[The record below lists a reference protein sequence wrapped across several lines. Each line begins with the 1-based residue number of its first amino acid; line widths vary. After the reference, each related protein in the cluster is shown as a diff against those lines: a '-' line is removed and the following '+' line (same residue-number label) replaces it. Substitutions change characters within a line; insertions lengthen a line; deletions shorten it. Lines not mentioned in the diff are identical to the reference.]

1 MDRSVKGLRVPTW
14 AMSARMAKSCGSG
27 PVGGAKSISISGR
40 TAVGGSV
47 SGGNESS
54 YYGER
59 LIGCI

>member
-1 MDRSVKGLRVPTW
+1 VVRSVKGLRVPTW

-47 SGGNESS
+47 SNESS